1 MAKKICFIGAGS
13 TIFMKNILGDVLH
26 YPALKNAH
34 IALMDIDETRLL
46 ESQLVAQKLISPLI
60 CHNARRWMGR
70 ILWLF
75 VFRSE
80 ALNPVR

>member
-34 IALMDIDETRLL
+34 IARMDIGETRIW
-46 ESQLVAQKLISPLI
+46 ESQTGAQ
-60 CHNARRWMGR
+60 N
-70 ILWLF
+70 
-75 VFRSE
+75 
-80 ALNPVR
+80 

>member
-34 IALMDIDETRLL
+34 IALMDIEDTRKL
-46 ESQLVAQKLISPLI
+46 ESQLVAQNLILRL
-60 CHNARRWMGR
+60 NADYK
-70 ILWLF
+70 ITTH
-75 VFRSE
+75 
-80 ALNPVR
+80 